1 MYVKLIYYDRKT
13 EDVCTNIN
21 KAIKHFGGNKNMAI
35 SLFSRIN
42 ALISAETIKDICAQ
56 PQFHFHKLFNR
67 GRNKNLE
74 GYFAID
80 VKGRADKW
88 RIILEPL
95 DENELPYKQCNID
108 TIASKVRVVGI
119 KEVSNHYE

>member
-1 MYVKLIYYDRKT
+1 MKLIYYDSKT
-13 EDVCTNIN
+13 EEICKNIN
-21 KAIKHFGGNKNMAI
+21 KATRFFGGNKNMAL

-42 ALISAETIKDICAQ
+42 ALVNAENLKDICAQ
-56 PQFHFHKLFNR
+56 PQFHFHKLFNK
-67 GRNKNLE
+67 GKNKNLE

-80 VKGRADKW
+80 VKGRTDKW

-95 DENELPYKQCNID
+95 DDNEFPFEQCNID
-108 TIASKVRVVGI
+108 IIASKVRIVGI